1 MFIEEILAHLFTTSV
16 IKYHQVKRMIA
27 AIGNRVETLH
37 REQFAGMLLPA
48 DLAVGSWRWLS
59 PDELKPLEQQ

>member
-1 MFIEEILAHLFTTSV
+1 MLAAT
-16 IKYHQVKRMIA
+16 
-27 AIGNRVETLH
+27 GNRVETLH

-48 DLAVGSWRWLS
+48 GLAVGSWRWLS